1 MRRLA
6 LVVCLLALASPTAAQ
21 SGRSGQIGFA
31 VRDGRIVRDAPRP
44 QTSEDQEADERL
56 DETGDD
62 ADPAGEIGT
71 DARAALPRP
80 TARFSRPAPTPVVER
95 RSRAAPTR
103 LTTGDPRLDHYIRDS
118 SARHGVDPR
127 LVLAVMRQESGFHSR
142 ARSPKGASGY
152 MQLMPAT
159 ARRFG
164 VTDIFDPQQN
174 IDAGVR
180 YLRLLLEMF
189 DGRVELALA
198 GYNAGEYRVI
208 RSGYRIPEIRETQN
222 YVRAITAH
230 YRSLLGVR

>member
-1 MRRLA
+1 MRHTA
-6 LVVCLLALASPTAAQ
+6 LVICLLALASPAAAQ

-31 VRDGRIVRDAPRP
+31 VRDGRIVRDASPAP
-44 QTSEDQEADERL
+44 ADEGVEVDEEL
-56 DETGDD
+56 DDEEAKD
-62 ADPAGEIGT
+62 AEGE
-71 DARAALPRP
+71 DRARPPRQKARVSRPRP
-80 TARFSRPAPTPVVER
+80 TPASDARPSG
-95 RSRAAPTR
+95 RAR
-103 LTTGDPRLDHYIRDS
+103 LSTGDARLDRYIRDS

-142 ARSPKGASGY
+142 AVSPKGASGY

-164 VTDIFDPQQN
+164 VTDIFDPAQN

-189 DGRVELALA
+189 GGRVELALA

-230 YRSLLGVR
+230 YRALLGAR

>member
-1 MRRLA
+1 MN
-6 LVVCLLALASPTAAQ
+6 LLALLLAFVAVAAPAAAQ
-21 SGRSGQIGFA
+21 SGRSGQIGFN
-31 VRDGRIVRDAPRP
+31 VRDGRIVRDAPEP
-44 QTSEDQEADERL
+44 ETPEGPEADEDL
-56 DETGDD
+56 DGTGDA
-62 ADPAGEIGT
+62 ADPEGEIET
-71 DARAALPRP
+71 EARAARTAP
-80 TARFSRPAPTPVVER
+80 TALTRRPRTTAR
-95 RSRAAPTR
+95 TR
-103 LTTGDPRLDHYIRDS
+103 LTTGDPRLDQLIRDS
-118 SARHGVDPR
+118 SSRHGVDPR

-164 VTDIFDPQQN
+164 VTDIFDPKQN

-230 YRSLLGVR
+230 YRSLLGAR